1 MIDRPPPDSDLDDLW
16 QDGPPTPRRTQVPPA
31 KKPGGK
37 PRKGGPRQIRARPRR
52 RWLAVVGYGALTLAC
67 LGVAAMAFL
76 LVAAPVDLVRDRI
89 VEQVK
94 ARTGRDLVVAG
105 PTTVSLFPHPAVSLS
120 DVTLSAP
127 EGMDAAPILAVPAI
141 DAELRLWSLLMGQPA
156 VERLTLHRLAIEL
169 SVDKQGRRS
178 WEVAVAQPRRPRAAS
193 STPAT
198 DDTPAPSS
206 SAASAE
212 PRSGPL
218 AKLGA
223 GSIKIVDGIVHYRD
237 EGSGTLTDIEKLNI
251 TLAAEDAEAP
261 LKIDGTLT
269 VRGAPLTVAG
279 TISPLQALFANQPTQ
294 MALKVWG
301 PPFEA
306 TYQGTLDVVNGLSLD
321 GALRLQAASARA
333 LGDWLGRPLAPN
345 DDASAVTVSANLKA
359 TPAQVAISNLQVSVG
374 ASSTSGSLVLHTNSA
389 GTKGGVQQK
398 RRLSGNLE
406 MSELDLG
413 RLLVKPGRTAAPS
426 TATPPAAAA
435 TPAAPTPASPPADR
449 HAPGR
454 TWSDDPIN
462 LSVLSLL
469 EVDLAVSAGR
479 IVYKEIKTG
488 PSKLSVSVEGGVGR
502 ITLEGIELYGGRGRG
517 VLTLDGS
524 GAIPVSSANLKL
536 DGVTLRPL
544 LADALNFSWLEGRG
558 DLGLALAG
566 QGLSE
571 RQIIETL
578 AGKVDIASADG
589 AVVGLDV
596 SKIVR
601 NLQRGRLPSL
611 TLSPDEKTPFSELSG
626 TFTISNGVA
635 KNHDLKLISSHLQ
648 LNGEGTIDLGP
659 RQIDYTMRTKL
670 AAGEPEAGTTIKIGS
685 IEVPISIVGPWE
697 RPNFGIKGQEQ
708 LSGTLRQIGKN
719 LKSQDVRDAVKGL
732 LQGDGEKRVKPREL
746 LDKLLKKD

>member
-1 MIDRPPPDSDLDDLW
+1 
-16 QDGPPTPRRTQVPPA
+16 
-31 KKPGGK
+31 
-37 PRKGGPRQIRARPRR
+37 
-52 RWLAVVGYGALTLAC
+52 
-67 LGVAAMAFL
+67 MAFL

-156 VERLTLHRLAIEL
+156 VERLTLHRPAIEL

-178 WEVAVAQPRRPRAAS
+178 WDLTGAQPRRPRAAS
-193 STPAT
+193 STPAI
-198 DDTPAPSS
+198 DDTPATAAPAGPRS
-206 SAASAE
+206 ASA
-212 PRSGPL
+212 L
-218 AKLGA
+218 ARLGA
-223 GSIKIVDGIVHYRD
+223 GSIKIVDGVVRYRD
-237 EGSGTLTDIEKLNI
+237 EGSGTHTDIEKLNI
-251 TLAAEDAEAP
+251 ALAAEDADAP
-261 LKIDGTLT
+261 LRIDGTLT

-294 MALKVWG
+294 MALKVSG
-301 PPFEA
+301 PPFEV
-306 TYQGTLDVVNGLSLD
+306 TYQGTLEVVNGLSLD

-333 LGDWLGRPLAPN
+333 LGDWLGRPLTPSR
-345 DDASAVTVSANLKA
+345 DADAVTLSADLKG
-359 TPAQVAISNLQVSVG
+359 TPAHLALSKLHVSVG
-374 ASSTSGSLVLHTNSA
+374 AASATGSLILNANTA
-389 GTKGGVQQK
+389 DGKEPGAQQK
-398 RRLSGNLE
+398 RRLSGNLD

-413 RLLVKPGRTAAPS
+413 RLLTKPGRTPPAAP
-426 TATPPAAAA
+426 ATPPAAAA
-435 TPAAPTPASPPADR
+435 PAPVSPPAER
-449 HAPGR
+449 QGRSSR

-462 LSVLSLL
+462 LSMLGLL
-469 EVDLAVSAGR
+469 DINLAVSAGR
-479 IVYKEIKTG
+479 LVYNEIKTG
-488 PSKLSVSVEGGVGR
+488 PSKLSVSLENGVGR

-517 VLTLDGS
+517 LLTLDGS
-524 GAIPVSSANLKL
+524 GDVLISSANLKL

-544 LADALNFSWLEGRG
+544 LADALNFQWLEGRG
-558 DLGLALAG
+558 DVGLALAG
-566 QGLSE
+566 QGLTE

-578 AGKVDIASADG
+578 SGKVDIASADG

-601 NLQRGRLPSL
+601 SLQRARLPSL
-611 TLSPDEKTPFSELSG
+611 TPSPDEKTPFSELAG

-635 KNHDLKLISSHLQ
+635 QNQDLRLVSSHLQ
-648 LNGEGTIDLGP
+648 LNGEGTIQLGP
-659 RQIDYTMRTKL
+659 RQIDYTLRTKI
-670 AAGEPEAGTTIKIGS
+670 AAGAPEPGATIKIGS

-697 RPNFGIKGQEQ
+697 RPNFGIKGQEE
-708 LSGTLRQIGKN
+708 LSGTLKQIGKN
-719 LKSQDVRDAVKGL
+719 LKSQDVRDALKGL

>member
-1 MIDRPPPDSDLDDLW
+1 MIKRPRPDSDLDDIW
-16 QDGPPTPRRTQVPPA
+16 QDEPIAPPRQAVRAPA
-31 KKPGGK
+31 KKSAGK
-37 PRKGGPRQIRARPRR
+37 SRKTGTRPVRARPRR
-52 RWLAVVGYGALTLAC
+52 RWVAVAGYGALTLAC
-67 LGVAAMAFL
+67 LGVAAIAFL

-94 ARTGRDLVVAG
+94 ARTGRDLVIAG
-105 PTTVSLFPHPAVSLS
+105 PTTVSIFPRPAVSLS
-120 DVTLSAP
+120 DVVLSAP
-127 EGMDAAPILAVPAI
+127 EGMDAPPILAVPAI

-156 VERLTLHRLAIEL
+156 VDRLTLHRPAIEL

-178 WEVAVAQPRRPRAAS
+178 WEVAGFQTRRPRTTTSA
-193 STPAT
+193 PAT
-198 DDTPAPSS
+198 DDRQAPSS
-206 SAASAE
+206 SAAPAE
-212 PRSGPL
+212 PRSGAL

-223 GSIKIVDGIVHYRD
+223 GSIKIVDGTVRYRD
-237 EGSGTLTDIEKLNI
+237 EVSGTLTDIEKLNFAF
-251 TLAAEDAEAP
+251 AAEDAEAP

-269 VRGAPLTVAG
+269 VRGVPLAIAG

-294 MALKVWG
+294 MALKVSG

-306 TYQGTLDVVNGLSLD
+306 TYQGTLEVVNGLSLD

-345 DDASAVTVSANLKA
+345 DDTSAVTVSANLKA
-359 TPAQVAISNLQVSVG
+359 TPAQVAISSLQVSVG
-374 ASSTSGSLVLHTNSA
+374 ATGIAGSLVLDAKTA
-389 GTKGGVQQK
+389 GTADVQK
-398 RRLSGNLE
+398 RRLTGNLDL
-406 MSELDLG
+406 SELDLG
-413 RLLVKPGRTAAPS
+413 RLFTKPGRKPDVS
-426 TATPPAAAA
+426 LATPPAAA
-435 TPAAPTPASPPADR
+435 PPPTVSPSAER
-449 HAPGR
+449 HSRSR

-462 LSVLSLL
+462 LSLL
-469 EVDLAVSAGR
+469 GLLDVNLAVSAGR
-479 IVYKEIKTG
+479 LVYQDIKTG
-488 PSKLSVSVEGGVGR
+488 PSKLSVSLENGVAR
-502 ITLEGIELYGGRGRG
+502 ITLESIELYGGRGRG
-517 VLTLDGS
+517 LLTLDSS
-524 GAIPVSSANLKL
+524 GAVLVSSANLKL

-544 LADALNFSWLEGRG
+544 LADALNFPWLEGRG
-558 DLGLALAG
+558 DVGLALAG
-566 QGLSE
+566 KGLTE

-611 TLSPDEKTPFSELSG
+611 TLSPEEKTSFSELSG

-635 KNHDLKLISSHLQ
+635 KNQDLKLISSHLQ

-670 AAGEPEAGTTIKIGS
+670 AAGEPEAGATIKVGS

-708 LSGTLRQIGKN
+708 LSGTLRQIGRN

-732 LQGDGEKRVKPREL
+732 LQGDDEKRVKPREL